1 MDKPINLL
9 IYDIKQEIIN
19 TINNSKLPIS
29 IIQLIMQELMSNV
42 NNQTQQSLVY
52 EKQQYENSLKEENKN
67 IDNEG

>member
-1 MDKPINLL
+1 VDKPINLL